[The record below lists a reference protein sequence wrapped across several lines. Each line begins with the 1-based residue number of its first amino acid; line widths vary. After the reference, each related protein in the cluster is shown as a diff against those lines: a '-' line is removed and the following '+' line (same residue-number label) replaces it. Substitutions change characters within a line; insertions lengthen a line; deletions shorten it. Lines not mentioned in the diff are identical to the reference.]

1 IRPPRR
7 RIARLAG
14 VGRLKF
20 DLDEQRRWSLWYY
33 GDGPPV
39 PLIQAAVVAARVGD
53 QWITLADLEDS
64 TVGNRR
70 PPGGESVV
78 VRGRAAGVF
87 LEAEFG
93 EGGGESPQASVAVTI
108 YPDRY
113 LPTVKGIRFFQAPE
127 AAVLAGEAP
136 LVALVNGYH
145 SWSPCRVVTVSAV
158 TDEGLASHGALGL
171 TRGGRGL
178 ALAFDPGEPG

>member
-1 IRPPRR
+1 VLLTGSVSGGLIRPPRR

-64 TVGNRR
+64 TVGSRR
-70 PPGGESVV
+70 PPGRPDVATDRRCVGEPRRARLDARHPRVSA
-78 VRGRAAGVF
+78 RLRCRRAGRSDRAA
-87 LEAEFG
+87 
-93 EGGGESPQASVAVTI
+93 
-108 YPDRY
+108 
-113 LPTVKGIRFFQAPE
+113 
-127 AAVLAGEAP
+127 LAGRIGGRERMAP
-136 LVALVNGYH
+136 HPTAPSRRRYVPHADLL
-145 SWSPCRVVTVSAV
+145 SAV
-158 TDEGLASHGALGL
+158 
-171 TRGGRGL
+171 R
-178 ALAFDPGEPG
+178 

>member
-1 IRPPRR
+1 MDRRTFVLLTGSVSGGLIRPPRR

-64 TVGNRR
+64 TVGSRR
-70 PPGGESVV
+70 PPGGEAVV
-78 VRGRAAGVF
+78 VRGRAAGVC
-87 LEAEFG
+87 LEAEFLSASQACG
-93 EGGGESPQASVAVTI
+93 AGDARESAPAV
-108 YPDRY
+108 
-113 LPTVKGIRFFQAPE
+113 
-127 AAVLAGEAP
+127 
-136 LVALVNGYH
+136 
-145 SWSPCRVVTVSAV
+145 
-158 TDEGLASHGALGL
+158 
-171 TRGGRGL
+171 RGGRGTRRCSSRGKGCR
-178 ALAFDPGEPG
+178 PGAHGSAPARSVAKAIRPACGFAISRPVPVSTR